1 MHSPASINSHSET
14 GYRQSRGALRLTAT
28 KTTKRLVP
36 GAEYL
41 ESPVWAFNRTV
52 PGPELRLKKGDT
64 LSIDF
69 INELD
74 EGSSIHWH
82 GIRNINAM
90 DGVAGLTQPEVAP
103 NGQFRYQF
111 SLNDAGTYWYHS
123 HAKTWSQ
130 VARGLYGPLIVEDES
145 DPAVDHD
152 IVLMIDDWLLAND
165 ATIDEAS
172 FGSLHDWTHGGRLGN
187 WLTVNGESRP
197 TFEVSKN
204 SRVRL
209 RLINAANARI
219 FGLNIPA
226 SAFLVTQDGYPVPV
240 QETQDV
246 ILGPAQRADFIID
259 LADNDVSINETYNGD
274 QPYPAAILKVVDTPS
289 KLVAKRPLSQPALEA
304 PPKSIDVAIPL
315 HMQGGAMGNL
325 REANYKGKL
334 RPIRELAQR
343 PQKSMGV

>member
-1 MHSPASINSHSET
+1 
-14 GYRQSRGALRLTAT
+14 
-28 KTTKRLVP
+28 
-36 GAEYL
+36 
-41 ESPVWAFNRTV
+41 
-52 PGPELRLKKGDT
+52 
-64 LSIDF
+64 
-69 INELD
+69 
-74 EGSSIHWH
+74 
-82 GIRNINAM
+82 M

-187 WLTVNGESRP
+187 WLTVNGESLP
-197 TFEVSKN
+197 TIEVSKN

-226 SAFLVTQDGYPVPV
+226 SAFLVTQDGYPIPI
-240 QETQDV
+240 QESQDV

-259 LADNDVSINETYNGD
+259 LAEEDVTINETYNGD
-274 QPYPAAILKVVDTPS
+274 QPYPAVNLKVVDTPRNTRGQES
-289 KLVAKRPLSQPALEA
+289 TQSANPRGAPKRSRCHHTTAHA
-304 PPKSIDVAIPL
+304 GRGD
-315 HMQGGAMGNL
+315 G
-325 REANYKGKL
+325 
-334 RPIRELAQR
+334 
-343 PQKSMGV
+343 